1 MEYPLVKAQIS
12 LAAVKNNIHALKSM
26 ITKKSKFMAVVKA
39 DAYGHG
45 AVNIAKHALLSGA
58 DTLGVARLD
67 EAVELRDA
75 GITAPLLVF
84 GYIYP
89 LQAALV
95 HDLNLT
101 VTIYNYD
108 MAKALSKAASQ
119 QGVKIQVHLK
129 IDTGMGRVGMIVNNL
144 KVTRKKNI
152 EHIKKTIELPGIE
165 IQGIYTHLAA
175 ADHKER
181 TYTNQQL
188 NLFDSLLNDLKKENI
203 EFEICHAA
211 NSAGILEYP
220 DSHYDM
226 VRAGISLYGLYPSM
240 AIDTSRVDL
249 TPAMTLKSV
258 ITSVRK
264 VSSGFKVSY
273 GMTHETKQAT
283 ILASVPIGYADGFS
297 RLFSSKGYML
307 VKGEKAPIVG
317 RVCMDQTIIDV
328 GHIPDVQV
336 EDEVVLIGSQGDRV
350 ITADELAQNINTI
363 NYEIVSSLTPRV
375 KRVYC

>member
-119 QGVKIQVHLK
+119 QGVKIQTHLK

-144 KVTRKKNI
+144 NVTRKKTI

-188 NLFDSLLNDLKKENI
+188 NLFDSLLSDLKKENI

-220 DSHYDM
+220 DSHYNM

-240 AIDTSRVDL
+240 EIDTSRVNL
-249 TPAMTLKSV
+249 IPVMTLKSV
-258 ITSVRK
+258 ITSLRK

-273 GMTHETKQAT
+273 GMTHETSQDT
-283 ILASVPIGYADGFS
+283 LLASVPIGYADGFS

-336 EDEVVLIGSQGDRV
+336 EDEVVLIGRQGDKA

-375 KRVYC
+375 KRVYY